1 MTDNYDDGLVH
12 GHRWATEPTIPT
24 SITAGVLSES
34 DDTTLLDASAFGAP
48 ASVDGY
54 DDGLVHGHMWAAQSL
69 DR

>member
-12 GHRWATEPTIPT
+12 GHRWAIEPTMPAPI
-24 SITAGVLSES
+24 SADVLSES
-34 DDTTLLDASAFGAP
+34 DGTALLGANAFGAP

>member
-12 GHRWATEPTIPT
+12 GHRWATEPTMPT
-24 SITAGVLSES
+24 PITAGVLSES
-34 DDTTLLDASAFGAP
+34 DDTALLGANAFGASAP
-48 ASVDGY
+48 VDGY